1 MSDNKRIFFSFPRRF
16 RGKCIS
22 YNPVSVAIPLEA
34 QVCKLLQCL
43 NVTQIGVLKEQA
55 EVREVKVARDED
67 QTEIIPFSN

>member
-1 MSDNKRIFFSFPRRF
+1 
-16 RGKCIS
+16 
-22 YNPVSVAIPLEA
+22 VSVAIPLEA